1 MEDRLLGPRA
11 GEKIRDM
18 LIKQNPGTAIQ
29 QIKDRHGLNHNNLNN
44 IIPFAHCMFNNCWF
58 SFLFRHMFSMD
69 VGFSA
74 CLFARIGVI
83 SSGECFY
90 STLHF

>member
-44 IIPFAHCMFNNCWF
+44 TNRTFSCFYHTMHACWV
-58 SFLFRHMFSMD
+58 LFPALLHASTGRW
-69 VGFSA
+69 
-74 CLFARIGVI
+74 LF
-83 SSGECFY
+83 ECF
-90 STLHF
+90 LPLN